1 MDAYAPH
8 CKANHAARTDEDAG
22 AQRTED
28 GGVASAFSDLLHDE
42 GDADDW
48 PKNLEQTADAY
59 HTYNQVQALMQS
71 RRLLADGRG
80 VEWQG
85 DSGRV
90 LFAYTA
96 FDYELP
102 SGAGVEIVKGQQAQR
117 LDADGTLA
125 TEPYTI
131 YRISE

>member
-1 MDAYAPH
+1 
-8 CKANHAARTDEDAG
+8 
-22 AQRTED
+22 
-28 GGVASAFSDLLHDE
+28 
-42 GDADDW
+42 
-48 PKNLEQTADAY
+48 
-59 HTYNQVQALMQS
+59 
-71 RRLLADGRG
+71 LLADGRG

-102 SGAGVEIVKGQQAQR
+102 AGAGVEIVEGQQARR
-117 LDADGTLA
+117 LATDGLLA